1 MVFPV
6 PALPLTKIVEFN
18 FELRP
23 HSEHQ
28 PGVSALLRI
37 KNESSLIERVL
48 SSIHGVFDEIVV
60 IDNEQVFS
68 SKFKKR
74 DFVIKTKDGNYD
86 QFLKFQ
92 LVNDRC
98 DLIDK
103 YKAGQEITVH
113 FNLSGRGYD
122 KGGDTVYFTNLVAT
136 GGGGKTKPLKLL
148 VIPLSYF
155 F

>member
-1 MVFPV
+1 MNNF
-6 PALPLTKIVEFN
+6 KIE
-18 FELRP
+18 
-23 HSEHQ
+23 
-28 PGVSALLRI
+28 G
-37 KNESSLIERVL
+37 
-48 SSIHGVFDEIVV
+48 EIVV

-122 KGGDTVYFTNLVAT
+122 KGGDTVYFTNLVAWRIEGDAAKKEVPT
-136 GGGGKTKPLKLL
+136 YQTKLGSKQPVVVNDMNEDL
-148 VIPLSYF
+148 PF
-155 F
+155 